1 MPGKPSSE
9 ETVARITIDSLM
21 GEAKQVAEMRGLP
34 PEMRFATP
42 DEELALYD
50 EWDDTVDP
58 QAVLTERFQF
68 HVTSGMPE
76 DGALAEAILEAS
88 AAGFKNRLRM
98 AQGAGRLKLTD
109 QTRWLEDMAMKS
121 RKRREAAS
129 MLPPDVLPPEGVL

>member
-68 HVTSGMPE
+68 HE
-76 DGALAEAILEAS
+76 
-88 AAGFKNRLRM
+88 
-98 AQGAGRLKLTD
+98 
-109 QTRWLEDMAMKS
+109 
-121 RKRREAAS
+121 RRRFQE
-129 MLPPDVLPPEGVL
+129 